1 MHTAEKRV
9 YLKDLFSL
17 GDMIDNDQYWSIN
30 KLCLAICHLFQF
42 KFNTRGQIS
51 VGGTLAVPC
60 ERTKAA

>member
-30 KLCLAICHLFQF
+30 KLCFSNLSFVSV
-42 KFNTRGQIS
+42 KFNTRGQVS